1 MRAIREE
8 LEVQHNGKGAYRDF
22 AILDETCAVMLGVEY
37 AIAMAR
43 IRIERHTAV

>member
-1 MRAIREE
+1 MRAIRNE
-8 LEVQHNGKGAYRDF
+8 LESQHKEGGRYREF

-43 IRIERHTAV
+43 IRIANRPTV